1 MYKGLR
7 RPRTLKKTGLSSPAK
22 GFSKCFN
29 ILRNM
34 IRYPSF
40 VWWNQWKGK
49 TVGYFWVG
57 NLRKSQK
64 SHFFRHTAVW
74 KAYFFFKTSKFCFPL
89 FHSYSSRFKLIFSLF
104 GPLGSKLSITIGET
118 AHFLNHRF
126 SCTFLESRAK
136 YPVFEVHAFLEET
149 RHGL

>member
-22 GFSKCFN
+22 GFSKCFD

-40 VWWNQWKGK
+40 VWWSQWKGK
-49 TVGYFWVG
+49 TVGYFWVEILENPKKAIFSTYCG
-57 NLRKSQK
+57 LKSLL
-64 SHFFRHTAVW
+64 FFQNI
-74 KAYFFFKTSKFCFPL
+74 KILFPFL
-89 FHSYSSRFKLIFSLF
+89 SLIFLQIKA
-104 GPLGSKLSITIGET
+104 GQLGSKLSITIGET
-118 AHFLNHRF
+118 AHFLNYRF

-136 YPVFEVHAFLEET
+136 YPVFEVHAFL
-149 RHGL
+149 

>member
-40 VWWNQWKGK
+40 VWWNQWIGK

-64 SHFFRHTAVW
+64 SHFFDIPRSEKPT
-74 KAYFFFKTSKFCFPL
+74 FFQNIKILFPFL
-89 FHSYSSRFKLIFSLF
+89 SLIFLQTKA
-104 GPLGSKLSITIGET
+104 GQLGSKLSITIGET
-118 AHFLNHRF
+118 AHFLNYRF